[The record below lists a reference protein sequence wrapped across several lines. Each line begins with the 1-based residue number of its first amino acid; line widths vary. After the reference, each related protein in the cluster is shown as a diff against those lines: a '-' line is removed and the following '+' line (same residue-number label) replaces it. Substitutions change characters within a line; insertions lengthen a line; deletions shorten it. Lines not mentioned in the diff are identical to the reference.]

1 MQPHR
6 PRLPSPPLL
15 RLLVLVLVLHAL
27 VLWGLPTLRSWPT
40 RPAPPSLHTRWVALA
55 PVPPAPPS
63 APAAVAP
70 APKTAPEAPSRPPRT
85 TAATEADALLPE
97 LWQGGEGR

>member
-15 RLLVLVLVLHAL
+15 RLLVLVLLLHAL

-55 PVPPAPPS
+55 PRERVSLLRSCAGIGDFLALPQ
-63 APAAVAP
+63 AAGAV
-70 APKTAPEAPSRPPRT
+70 RHF
-85 TAATEADALLPE
+85 AAI
-97 LWQGGEGR
+97 GRG

>member
-15 RLLVLVLVLHAL
+15 RLLVLVLLLHAL

-40 RPAPPSLHTRWVALA
+40 RPAPPSLHTRWIALA
-55 PVPPAPPS
+55 PVPPAPS
-63 APAAVAP
+63 APAAAAP
-70 APKTAPEAPSRPPRT
+70 APKTAPETRRPRT
-85 TAATEADALLPE
+85 TAAPTPAPVPAADDDTP
-97 LWQGGEGR
+97 LW